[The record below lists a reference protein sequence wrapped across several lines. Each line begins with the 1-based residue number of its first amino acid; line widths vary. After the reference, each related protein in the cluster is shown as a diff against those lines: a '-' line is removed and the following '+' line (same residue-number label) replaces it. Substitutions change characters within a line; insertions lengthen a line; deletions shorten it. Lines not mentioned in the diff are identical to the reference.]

1 MYFVRYRELSSTAL
15 NRQNDNS
22 VVHVVCLSNA
32 AQDKN
37 LGFDREHRHN
47 GYGQCDHAYDP
58 QDIGT
63 RRDHLM
69 SRQSCVRQVD
79 GDGTTKFILLILIRF
94 INRTLFVNHASHRQP
109 QNILLAIFKAVLTMG
124 EHCAYRK
131 HTICCFRSLQIRLK
145 GHQQV
150 DTLTVL

>member
-1 MYFVRYRELSSTAL
+1 
-15 NRQNDNS
+15 
-22 VVHVVCLSNA
+22 
-32 AQDKN
+32 
-37 LGFDREHRHN
+37 
-47 GYGQCDHAYDP
+47 
-58 QDIGT
+58 
-63 RRDHLM
+63 M